1 MFSPFHA
8 TRFIVILLS
17 EPRFWAEQPKHLRDS
32 KSLKWQAVSLCAPP
46 LPFVRLMNT
55 TSSSSSMFGATP
67 LEVKAEQLAVL
78 LRAGL
83 DDEFGRQ
90 FQRDARQLS
99 VQQAEALVALINM
112 RLSSGTKKR
121 ELKIVVSE
129 RSSEQT
135 TVMVMDRSRLFGNS
149 WSIARQT
156 YAI

>member
-1 MFSPFHA
+1 
-8 TRFIVILLS
+8 
-17 EPRFWAEQPKHLRDS
+17 
-32 KSLKWQAVSLCAPP
+32 
-46 LPFVRLMNT
+46 
-55 TSSSSSMFGATP
+55 MFGATP